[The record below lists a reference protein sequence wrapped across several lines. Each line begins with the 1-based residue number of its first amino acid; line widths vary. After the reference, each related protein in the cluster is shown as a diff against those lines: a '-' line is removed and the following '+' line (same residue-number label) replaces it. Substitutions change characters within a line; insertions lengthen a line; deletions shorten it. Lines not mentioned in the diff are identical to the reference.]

1 MGSRIKENPQKIF
14 DLFFEAACPTLAEDD
29 PQVLR
34 QFPPEFD
41 DQDSVQ
47 ILPKFCFPFD
57 VERVKES
64 PTIQHFTF
72 VLTDM
77 DGKQRF
83 GFCRL
88 AVAFRTCL
96 CILSYVP
103 WFEVFYKI
111 LNYIAD
117 NLAKE
122 QFTELDVFLSALYL
136 HPVPDLSSPISLEF
150 DLKMTKLKISTEKDP
165 NKQDK
170 RQDPDPGAASVY
182 FIAPDQGKLPTI
194 PESRNL
200 TEFVVAVDANNML
213 RLYASLLHERRILLT
228 TRKLSTL
235 TACVQ
240 ASLSMLHPM
249 HWQHIYIPVLPSHL
263 LDYCCAP
270 MPYLIG
276 IHTSFMERVRSKA
289 LEDVVILNIDS
300 NTFESPFQDLEN
312 LPSDVVSLLKFQL
325 KKQTAT
331 TGDGVARAFLRAQA
345 LLFGSYREALVCNP
359 GEPISF
365 CKDTFLQQGSSAM
378 QAFLQRAVHLQ
389 LFKQFVDDRLEKLNA
404 GEDFSDLFEQEINR
418 SLSPGSMH
426 SYQLWVE
433 NLKKGGGALISTVKN
448 KANPA
453 VRNAYQYAKGHA
465 KMRLKNMRSRLME
478 KDSSTGPHRQ
488 RGHSSNCDHI
498 SNPIMPTRNRQS
510 ESLQSRLPITQHF
523 GKSRPRRPQR
533 QSSSTELESQRE
545 VSNSSSSS
553 SLDCSLEPGE
563 PENLHP
569 DFLDTGGIDLLG
581 EIFETLN
588 LLEPSQA
595 QRPLYGTRSLD
606 FCNLEERNFY
616 TKRPSRNTLHE
627 PLSEEKDDGGGD
639 DDDDDSLSEGTLL
652 PASPDQE
659 HVQSA
664 LLVSTR
670 AAENS
675 FEKWDRDVPEPE
687 EIPCPEK
694 SAVPS
699 QGETAVV
706 TAGYELP
713 QVAWT
718 RNTDH
723 ENSSANENGTESC
736 TEVESGQES
745 RTDQMLKL
753 TPAIAATEAEPP
765 ATNCSGIQSPAALS
779 QRKVNVDT
787 DFKTKHG
794 VSALGVITRPPYS
807 LTSRPLAK
815 VSELKKR
822 FEA

>member
-1 MGSRIKENPQKIF
+1 
-14 DLFFEAACPTLAEDD
+14 
-29 PQVLR
+29 
-34 QFPPEFD
+34 
-41 DQDSVQ
+41 
-47 ILPKFCFPFD
+47 
-57 VERVKES
+57 
-64 PTIQHFTF
+64 
-72 VLTDM
+72 
-77 DGKQRF
+77 
-83 GFCRL
+83 
-88 AVAFRTCL
+88 
-96 CILSYVP
+96 
-103 WFEVFYKI
+103 
-111 LNYIAD
+111 
-117 NLAKE
+117 
-122 QFTELDVFLSALYL
+122 
-136 HPVPDLSSPISLEF
+136 
-150 DLKMTKLKISTEKDP
+150 
-165 NKQDK
+165 
-170 RQDPDPGAASVY
+170 
-182 FIAPDQGKLPTI
+182 
-194 PESRNL
+194 
-200 TEFVVAVDANNML
+200 ML

-240 ASLSMLHPM
+240 ASLSMLYPM

-289 LEDVVILNIDS
+289 LEDVVILNIDN
-300 NTFESPFQDLEN
+300 NTFESPFQDLED

-365 CKDTFLQQGSSAM
+365 CKDTFLQQGSCAM

-448 KANPA
+448 KTNPA

-465 KMRLKNMRSRLME
+465 KMRLKNMRSRLKE

-488 RGHSSNCDHI
+488 RGHSSNCDLI
-498 SNPIMPTRNRQS
+498 SGPIMPTRNSQS

-523 GKSRPRRPQR
+523 GKSRPRRPPR
-533 QSSSTELESQRE
+533 QSSSTELEAQRE

-563 PENLHP
+563 ETENLHP
-569 DFLDTGGIDLLG
+569 GFLDPGGIDLLG

-588 LLEPSQA
+588 LLEPNQG

-616 TKRPSRNTLHE
+616 TKLRPSRNTLHE
-627 PLSEEKDDGGGD
+627 PLSEEKDDD
-639 DDDDDSLSEGTLL
+639 EDEDEDDDSLSEGTLL
-652 PASPDQE
+652 SASLDQE

-675 FEKWDRDVPEPE
+675 CEKWDRDIAEPE

-706 TAGYELP
+706 TGGYELP
-713 QVAWT
+713 EVAWT
-718 RNTDH
+718 RNIDH
-723 ENSSANENGTESC
+723 ESSSANGNGAESC
-736 TEVESGQES
+736 TEVASGQES
-745 RTDQMLKL
+745 RTDQMLKHD
-753 TPAIAATEAEPP
+753 PAIAAAKAEPP
-765 ATNCSGIQSPAALS
+765 ATNCSAIQSPVALS
-779 QRKVNVDT
+779 QREGNVDT
-787 DFKTKHG
+787 DFKTKH
-794 VSALGVITRPPYS
+794 SMPALGVVTRPPYS

>member
-1 MGSRIKENPQKIF
+1 
-14 DLFFEAACPTLAEDD
+14 
-29 PQVLR
+29 
-34 QFPPEFD
+34 
-41 DQDSVQ
+41 
-47 ILPKFCFPFD
+47 
-57 VERVKES
+57 
-64 PTIQHFTF
+64 
-72 VLTDM
+72 
-77 DGKQRF
+77 
-83 GFCRL
+83 
-88 AVAFRTCL
+88 
-96 CILSYVP
+96 
-103 WFEVFYKI
+103 
-111 LNYIAD
+111 
-117 NLAKE
+117 
-122 QFTELDVFLSALYL
+122 
-136 HPVPDLSSPISLEF
+136 
-150 DLKMTKLKISTEKDP
+150 
-165 NKQDK
+165 
-170 RQDPDPGAASVY
+170 
-182 FIAPDQGKLPTI
+182 
-194 PESRNL
+194 
-200 TEFVVAVDANNML
+200 ML

-240 ASLSMLHPM
+240 ASLSMLYPM

-289 LEDVVILNIDS
+289 LEDVVILNIDN
-300 NTFESPFQDLEN
+300 NTFESPFQDLED

-365 CKDTFLQQGSSAM
+365 CKDTFLQQGSCAM

-448 KANPA
+448 KTNPA

-465 KMRLKNMRSRLME
+465 KMRLKNMRSRLKE

-488 RGHSSNCDHI
+488 RGHSSNCDLI
-498 SNPIMPTRNRQS
+498 SGPIMPTRNSQS

-523 GKSRPRRPQR
+523 GKGQSRFSSKIFWNRPSSTAEGRTSSLASLKARLNFGIVSLCKYGAIESKWESRPRRPPR
-533 QSSSTELESQRE
+533 QSSSTELEAQRE

-563 PENLHP
+563 ETENLHP
-569 DFLDTGGIDLLG
+569 GFLDPGGIDLLG

-588 LLEPSQA
+588 LLEPNQG

-616 TKRPSRNTLHE
+616 TKLRPSRNTLHE
-627 PLSEEKDDGGGD
+627 PLSEEKDDD
-639 DDDDDSLSEGTLL
+639 EDEDEDDDSLSEGTLL
-652 PASPDQE
+652 SASLDQE

-675 FEKWDRDVPEPE
+675 CEKWDRDIAEPE

-706 TAGYELP
+706 TGGYELP
-713 QVAWT
+713 EVAWT
-718 RNTDH
+718 RNIDH
-723 ENSSANENGTESC
+723 ESSSANGNGAESC
-736 TEVESGQES
+736 TEVASGQES
-745 RTDQMLKL
+745 RTDQMLKHD
-753 TPAIAATEAEPP
+753 PAIAAAKAEPP
-765 ATNCSGIQSPAALS
+765 ATNCSAIQSPVALS
-779 QRKVNVDT
+779 QREGNVDT
-787 DFKTKHG
+787 DFKTKH
-794 VSALGVITRPPYS
+794 SMPALGVVTRPPYS

>member
-1 MGSRIKENPQKIF
+1 
-14 DLFFEAACPTLAEDD
+14 
-29 PQVLR
+29 
-34 QFPPEFD
+34 
-41 DQDSVQ
+41 
-47 ILPKFCFPFD
+47 
-57 VERVKES
+57 
-64 PTIQHFTF
+64 
-72 VLTDM
+72 
-77 DGKQRF
+77 
-83 GFCRL
+83 
-88 AVAFRTCL
+88 
-96 CILSYVP
+96 
-103 WFEVFYKI
+103 
-111 LNYIAD
+111 
-117 NLAKE
+117 
-122 QFTELDVFLSALYL
+122 
-136 HPVPDLSSPISLEF
+136 
-150 DLKMTKLKISTEKDP
+150 
-165 NKQDK
+165 
-170 RQDPDPGAASVY
+170 
-182 FIAPDQGKLPTI
+182 
-194 PESRNL
+194 
-200 TEFVVAVDANNML
+200 ML

-240 ASLSMLHPM
+240 ASLSMLYPM

-289 LEDVVILNIDS
+289 LEDVVILNIDN
-300 NTFESPFQDLEN
+300 NTFESPFQDLED

-365 CKDTFLQQGSSAM
+365 CKDTFLQQGSCAM

-448 KANPA
+448 KTNPA

-465 KMRLKNMRSRLME
+465 KMRLKNMRSRLKE
-478 KDSSTGPHRQ
+478 
-488 RGHSSNCDHI
+488 
-498 SNPIMPTRNRQS
+498 
-510 ESLQSRLPITQHF
+510 
-523 GKSRPRRPQR
+523 KSRPRRPPR
-533 QSSSTELESQRE
+533 QSSSTELEAQRE

-563 PENLHP
+563 ETENLHP
-569 DFLDTGGIDLLG
+569 GFLDPGGIDLLG

-588 LLEPSQA
+588 LLEPNQG

-616 TKRPSRNTLHE
+616 TKLRPSRNTLHE
-627 PLSEEKDDGGGD
+627 PLSEEKDDD
-639 DDDDDSLSEGTLL
+639 EDEDEDDDSLSEGTLL
-652 PASPDQE
+652 SASLDQE

-675 FEKWDRDVPEPE
+675 CEKWDRDIAEPE

-706 TAGYELP
+706 TGGYELP
-713 QVAWT
+713 EVAWT
-718 RNTDH
+718 RNIDH
-723 ENSSANENGTESC
+723 ESSSANGNGAESC
-736 TEVESGQES
+736 TEVASGQES
-745 RTDQMLKL
+745 RTDQMLKHD
-753 TPAIAATEAEPP
+753 PAIAAAKAEPP
-765 ATNCSGIQSPAALS
+765 ATNCSAIQSPVALS
-779 QRKVNVDT
+779 QREGNVDT
-787 DFKTKHG
+787 DFKTKH
-794 VSALGVITRPPYS
+794 SMPALGVVTRPPYS

>member
-41 DQDSVQ
+41 DQDSIQ

-96 CILSYVP
+96 CMLSYVP

-170 RQDPDPGAASVY
+170 RQDLDYGTASVY

-240 ASLSMLHPM
+240 ASLSMLYPM

-478 KDSSTGPHRQ
+478 K
-488 RGHSSNCDHI
+488 
-498 SNPIMPTRNRQS
+498 
-510 ESLQSRLPITQHF
+510 
-523 GKSRPRRPQR
+523 SRPRRPQR

-563 PENLHP
+563 TENLHP

-616 TKRPSRNTLHE
+616 TKQRPSRNTLHE
-627 PLSEEKDDGGGD
+627 PLSEEKDDGGDD

-659 HVQSA
+659 HVQNA

-706 TAGYELP
+706 TTGYELP

-723 ENSSANENGTESC
+723 ENSSTNENGTESC

-745 RTDQMLKL
+745 RTDPMLKL
-753 TPAIAATEAEPP
+753 TSAIAAAKAEPP

-794 VSALGVITRPPYS
+794 VSALGVVTRPPYS

>member
-14 DLFFEAACPTLAEDD
+14 DLFFEAACPTLADDD
-29 PQVLR
+29 PKVLR

-47 ILPKFCFPFD
+47 MLPKFCFPFD
-57 VERVKES
+57 VERVMES

-117 NLAKE
+117 SLAKQ
-122 QFTELDVFLSALYL
+122 QFTEVDEFLSALHL

-150 DLKMTKLKISTEKDP
+150 DLKRSKLKISTEKDP
-165 NKQDK
+165 SKQDK
-170 RQDPDPGAASVY
+170 SRDLDSGTASVY
-182 FIAPDQGKLPTI
+182 FIVPDQGKLPTI

-240 ASLSMLHPM
+240 ASLSMLYPM

-289 LEDVVILNIDS
+289 LEDVVILNIDN
-300 NTFESPFQDLEN
+300 NTFESPFQDLED

-365 CKDTFLQQGSSAM
+365 CKDTFLQQGSCAM

-433 NLKKGGGALISTVKN
+433 NLKKGGGALISTMKN
-448 KANPA
+448 KTNPA

-465 KMRLKNMRSRLME
+465 KMRLKNMRSRLKE

-488 RGHSSNCDHI
+488 RGHSSNCDLI
-498 SNPIMPTRNRQS
+498 SGPIMPTRNSQS

-523 GKSRPRRPQR
+523 GKGQSRFSSKIFWNRP
-533 QSSSTELESQRE
+533 SSTAEGRT
-545 VSNSSSSS
+545 S
-553 SLDCSLEPGE
+553 SLASLKARLNFGIVSLCKYGAIESKWEVGKGAYHGQNFFIIARLFWCSMSFKRCPIRLFA
-563 PENLHP
+563 LM
-569 DFLDTGGIDLLG
+569 
-581 EIFETLN
+581 
-588 LLEPSQA
+588 
-595 QRPLYGTRSLD
+595 RPTVSRCCGDRLQERS
-606 FCNLEERNFY
+606 F
-616 TKRPSRNTLHE
+616 
-627 PLSEEKDDGGGD
+627 
-639 DDDDDSLSEGTLL
+639 
-652 PASPDQE
+652 
-659 HVQSA
+659 
-664 LLVSTR
+664 
-670 AAENS
+670 
-675 FEKWDRDVPEPE
+675 
-687 EIPCPEK
+687 
-694 SAVPS
+694 
-699 QGETAVV
+699 
-706 TAGYELP
+706 
-713 QVAWT
+713 
-718 RNTDH
+718 
-723 ENSSANENGTESC
+723 
-736 TEVESGQES
+736 
-745 RTDQMLKL
+745 
-753 TPAIAATEAEPP
+753 
-765 ATNCSGIQSPAALS
+765 
-779 QRKVNVDT
+779 
-787 DFKTKHG
+787 
-794 VSALGVITRPPYS
+794 
-807 LTSRPLAK
+807 
-815 VSELKKR
+815 
-822 FEA
+822 

>member
-1 MGSRIKENPQKIF
+1 
-14 DLFFEAACPTLAEDD
+14 
-29 PQVLR
+29 
-34 QFPPEFD
+34 
-41 DQDSVQ
+41 
-47 ILPKFCFPFD
+47 
-57 VERVKES
+57 
-64 PTIQHFTF
+64 
-72 VLTDM
+72 M

-96 CILSYVP
+96 CMLSYVP

-170 RQDPDPGAASVY
+170 RQDLDYGTASVY

-240 ASLSMLHPM
+240 ASLSMLYPM

-478 KDSSTGPHRQ
+478 K
-488 RGHSSNCDHI
+488 
-498 SNPIMPTRNRQS
+498 
-510 ESLQSRLPITQHF
+510 
-523 GKSRPRRPQR
+523 SRPRRPQR

-563 PENLHP
+563 TENLHP

-616 TKRPSRNTLHE
+616 TKQRPSRNTLHE
-627 PLSEEKDDGGGD
+627 PLSEEKDDGGDD

-659 HVQSA
+659 HVQNA

-706 TAGYELP
+706 TTGYELP

-723 ENSSANENGTESC
+723 ENSSTNENGTESC

-745 RTDQMLKL
+745 RTDPMLKL
-753 TPAIAATEAEPP
+753 TSAIAAAKAEPP

-794 VSALGVITRPPYS
+794 VSALGVVTRPPYS

>member
-41 DQDSVQ
+41 DQDSIQ

-136 HPVPDLSSPISLEF
+136 HPVPDLNSPISLEF

-312 LPSDVVSLLKFQL
+312 LPSDVV
-325 KKQTAT
+325 TA
-331 TGDGVARAFLRAQA
+331 G
-345 LLFGSYREALVCNP
+345 
-359 GEPISF
+359 
-365 CKDTFLQQGSSAM
+365 
-378 QAFLQRAVHLQ
+378 
-389 LFKQFVDDRLEKLNA
+389 
-404 GEDFSDLFEQEINR
+404 
-418 SLSPGSMH
+418 
-426 SYQLWVE
+426 
-433 NLKKGGGALISTVKN
+433 
-448 KANPA
+448 
-453 VRNAYQYAKGHA
+453 AKGHA

-498 SNPIMPTRNRQS
+498 SDPIIPTRNRQS

-616 TKRPSRNTLHE
+616 TKQRPSRNTLHE

-699 QGETAVV
+699 QGETAVL

-723 ENSSANENGTESC
+723 ENSSTNENGTESC

-753 TPAIAATEAEPP
+753 TPAIAATKAEPP
-765 ATNCSGIQSPAALS
+765 ATNCPGIQSPAALS

-794 VSALGVITRPPYS
+794 VSALGVVTRPPYS